1 MRPIDWLAAILLIVG
16 GLNWGL
22 VAALE
27 FDLVATIVGL
37 EFGEVNALSRVV
49 YGLVGLSAVW
59 LAVRLPIMATATSTT
74 AARHDLRT
82 AA

>member
-59 LAVRLPIMATATSTT
+59 LALRLPITATAASTT
-74 AARHDLRT
+74 ATRHDLRS